1 MKGNTSNRKGCVSVA
16 KYIGEKFRI
25 PYPQQPSERK
35 KWNSRYG
42 MNAYYA
48 GKHWSERKRDADFW
62 HLLVRSCL
70 NGQEVRRIPFKRP
83 VVITFRWN
91 DKMDIDNHAVM
102 GKMIVDAMKGRII
115 EDDNKS
121 WVKGVCHYFHDEDY
135 ISVEI
140 HEV

>member
-1 MKGNTSNRKGCVSVA
+1 MLKHNTTWFKKV
-16 KYIGEKFRI
+16 YIACGRTDLRLGVDGLATLIQSQF
-25 PYPQQPSERK
+25 
-35 KWNSRYG
+35 G

-48 GKHWSERKRDADFW
+48 GKHWSVRKKDADFW
-62 HLLVRSCL
+62 HMLVKSCM

-91 DKMDIDNHAVM
+91 DRMDIDNHAVM

-115 EDDNKS
+115 EDDNKQ
-121 WVKGVCHYFHDEDY
+121 WVRGVCHYFHDEDY